1 MKGLRRVHSLALVTV
16 VVAIQMPRADDLTSV
31 VLCNVGST
39 TFSAAAE
46 VHEAEERSARPWH
59 PVEPETC
66 HVMASSPDALEVS
79 VGIWA
84 AGHGFHV
91 GDVMMGTGCLPPP
104 PLGAQAIS
112 AGGNGLDR
120 VRLVHQAPH
129 TVTCPTATRPTPLVS
144 RRHLAPGAVYVI
156 GYSIDGQG

>member
-1 MKGLRRVHSLALVTV
+1 M
-16 VVAIQMPRADDLTSV
+16 VAIQMPRADDLTST

-46 VHEAEERSARPWH
+46 VHEAEERSTRPWH
-59 PVEPETC
+59 PLEPAAC
-66 HVMASSPDALEVS
+66 HVMASSPGALEVG
-79 VGIWA
+79 VGIWSSE
-84 AGHGFHV
+84 HGFHAGAAMV
-91 GDVMMGTGCLPPP
+91 GTGCLPPP

-112 AGGNGLDR
+112 ADGTGPER

-129 TVTCPTATRPTPLVS
+129 TVTCPTATRSTPLVS
-144 RRHLAPGAVYVI
+144 RRRLAPGAVYVI